1 MRKHAILPLLGLAS
15 AAIVQLGVPRPI
27 AAQDVPPEEARLT
40 MTCWRGAPRPACG
53 GFFLVEAQGVFPLLA
68 TTRLL
73 DFSGGRSVRVE
84 SFESCLE
91 WNLGYMVNVSPDW
104 AVGGALSLGTGSYDA
119 LTGVRARVRR
129 WLGPQL
135 SVEMQGGVV
144 LTHARNFGLGVRK
157 GATADARLNIGD
169 HGSFFVRWDGVHVP
183 PQRTPDDQIWDS
195 GGFQQ
200 ALHVGVGT
208 GSTWTAIGTGAL
220 ALWYTFLL
228 LSVQTS

>member
-15 AAIVQLGVPRPI
+15 AAIVELGVPKPI
-27 AAQDVPPEEARLT
+27 AAQDRAPDEASLT

-53 GFFLVEAQGVFPLLA
+53 GFFLVEAQGVFPLLS
-68 TTRLL
+68 TTRLQG
-73 DFSGGRSVRVE
+73 SPGGPSFRVE
-84 SFESCLE
+84 SFESRLE
-91 WNLGYMVNVSPDW
+91 WNLGYMLNVSQDW

-119 LTGVRARVRR
+119 LTGVRARARR
-129 WLGPQL
+129 WLSPQL
-135 SVEMQGGVV
+135 SVELQGGVV
-144 LTHARNFGLGVRK
+144 LTHAHNSGPDVRK
-157 GATADARLNIGD
+157 GLTADARLNIGD
-169 HGSFFVRWDGVHVP
+169 RGSFFLRWDGVQVP
-183 PQRTPDDQIWDS
+183 QERTASGEIWDS

-228 LSVQTS
+228 LNFQPS